1 MDKGYNAHGPSEKC
15 EMIRKDECTFE
26 ACNEKYNGLRKCVGG
41 KLALYVYKVYEKRK
55 RIYKRAPTCKGSG
68 DICNIVYLRFIL
80 NKILFINT
88 CEAEKGRET
97 EKRTANA

>member
-1 MDKGYNAHGPSEKC
+1 MDKGYNTHGPSEKC

-55 RIYKRAPTCKGSG
+55 RIY
-68 DICNIVYLRFIL
+68 VFMYLLTAKNVF
-80 NKILFINT
+80 
-88 CEAEKGRET
+88 EKLSSVVT
-97 EKRTANA
+97 STD